1 VHPTPEL
8 IDLVARQKA
17 LNYTPGDE
25 YLYSNTN
32 YFLLAEVIHRVSKK
46 PFAQFAAENI
56 FQPLGMTHTRFHD
69 DHRAIVPG
77 RVAAYGPGPNGTFV
91 VNWSTNFDKVG
102 DGGLMSSVDDL
113 LLWDRNFYDNKLGK
127 GTLLTELQTRGV
139 LNNGQSIAY
148 ALGLEIGQYRG
159 LPMVDHGGSLF
170 GYRTQILRFPT
181 QHFTVLCL
189 CNVASA
195 NTANLSR
202 RVADVYLEKDLGP
215 ATASARPPAETAP
228 QGSADVPLGDYA
240 GVYDSPELDTTY
252 RLSVEDGSLMLRVTW
267 SVQRKLAARR
277 VDEFAGGGITLLFHR
292 DAQNR
297 ITGLSVSAGRIR
309 NVRFDKRL

>member
-1 VHPTPEL
+1 
-8 IDLVARQKA
+8 
-17 LNYTPGDE
+17 
-25 YLYSNTN
+25 
-32 YFLLAEVIHRVSKK
+32 
-46 PFAQFAAENI
+46 
-56 FQPLGMTHTRFHD
+56 MTHTRFHD
-69 DHRAIVPG
+69 DHRAIVTG

-91 VNWSTNFDKVG
+91 VNWSPNFDKVG

-127 GTLLTELQTRGV
+127 GTLLKELQTRGV
-139 LNNGQSIAY
+139 LNNGQSITY
-148 ALGLEIGQYRG
+148 ALGLEIGQYRS
-159 LPMVDHGGSLF
+159 LPIVDHGGSLF
-170 GYRTQILRFPT
+170 GYRTQILRFPA

-215 ATASARPPAETAP
+215 ATASARPAAESTP
-228 QGSADVPLGDYA
+228 QGSADVPLGEYL

-252 RLSVEDGSLMLRVTW
+252 RLSVEDGSLMLRVKW

-277 VDEFAGGGITLLFHR
+277 VDEFVGGGITLLFRR

-297 ITGLSVSAGRIR
+297 IAGFSVSAGRIR
-309 NVRFDKRL
+309 NVQFDKRL